1 MRFAFVVIA
10 DERADSHTA
19 VWACCGVRDRIGCVF
34 SGTAMTIKR
43 SLMFIGLLRPLIYN
57 SKVIAEQLQI
67 KRHGYCSSNWVVMKH
82 PSIIEILIVSH
93 SINNCSYN

>member
-1 MRFAFVVIA
+1 MCFFWNCDDDKAKPYV
-10 DERADSHTA
+10 
-19 VWACCGVRDRIGCVF
+19 
-34 SGTAMTIKR
+34 
-43 SLMFIGLLRPLIYN
+43 IGLLRPLIYN